1 MHRHPRRIIFA
12 THDLASNMS
21 LLDLLQGRHR
31 VRGDSMPR
39 TEPGGITA
47 SPSGG
52 GHPSVDPGIGVSTVE
67 DLIASEGDLL
77 QRFKYCYGCDS
88 DTFGRDI
95 LEPIRRYASYVNLLP
110 ATADNFF
117 CGAGG
122 LFRLGLEV
130 AFFALQ
136 GTDAHIVSG
145 RATITVRKE
154 LEPRWRRAT
163 FLAGLC
169 SELHRTLSHAT
180 VTDEQGNEWPA
191 YLTPL
196 TVWLE
201 RRNARRFFVRWI
213 ANAPESRGLS
223 LFALP
228 HIVSP
233 ESMQHLAAANR
244 VVVPQ
249 MLASITGI
257 PLLHEQSILIELV
270 KRSAALVIDRDL
282 AASAHRYGK
291 PILGAHI
298 ERYLLDAMR
307 HLIAAHP
314 AWSPNTERSRV
325 WLGAEGLFIV
335 WPNAAAEI
343 RKVLEDDEL
352 RGIPKAPETIVE
364 ILTAAGVLVSPPAGQ
379 TCWNIQP
386 PGSSSAIEAVRLV
399 SPDVLL
405 SGQVRPVDVLPQPL
419 LARATVVPSRVAG
432 SASVGTA
439 ADSAP
444 SPPAAAA
451 QATAAAGGSTTAAPP
466 QPAPPAVAGEPDEEM
481 SSADAQASLDFGPRS
496 PPTTEAGTPTGP
508 GSMVAPRGYPQRQF
522 ALKAPLRLVP
532 QVRQALQAAVET
544 MNGDARSAT
553 AFTVASGVFVPL
565 SHFKANSI
573 DVSVAL
579 RALADVDMLVGT
591 RDRRPRTYQHAI
603 AGQEQTGVVVR
614 PAHIAGLDPTDFQ
627 ATA

>member
-1 MHRHPRRIIFA
+1 MIAA
-12 THDLASNMS
+12 THDVAWTMG
-21 LLDLLQGRHR
+21 LLDLFQSRQRL
-31 VRGDSMPR
+31 RGDPSPR
-39 TEPGGITA
+39 TEPGGLAAPLA
-47 SPSGG
+47 SA
-52 GHPSVDPGIGVSTVE
+52 GHPSVDPGIGASTVDE
-67 DLIASEGDLL
+67 LIASEAEFL
-77 QRFKYCYGCDS
+77 QRFKYCYGCDAE
-88 DTFGRDI
+88 TFERDI
-95 LEPIRRYASYVNLLP
+95 VAPIRRYASYVNLLP

-117 CGAGG
+117 CSAGG

-130 AFFALQ
+130 AFYALQ

-154 LEPRWRRAT
+154 LEPRWRQAT

-191 YLTPL
+191 YLVPL

-201 RRNARRFFVRWI
+201 RRKARRFFVRWI
-213 ANAPESRGLS
+213 ANAPDSRGLG

-233 ESMQHLAAANR
+233 EAMQHLAEANH

-249 MLASITGI
+249 MLASMTGI

-270 KRSAALVIDRDL
+270 KRAAALVIDRDL
-282 AASAHRYGK
+282 AANAHRYGR

-307 HLIAAHP
+307 HLVAAHP

-325 WLGAEGLFIV
+325 WLGADGLFIV

-364 ILTAAGVLVSPPAGQ
+364 ILTAAGVLIAPPDGQ
-379 TCWNIQP
+379 ACWSILP
-386 PGSSSAIEAVRLV
+386 PGSSATIEAIRLV
-399 SPDVLL
+399 SPDILL
-405 SGQVRPVDVLPQPL
+405 TGQTRPVDALAQPL
-419 LARATVVPSRVAG
+419 IARAATAPSRTAG
-432 SASVGTA
+432 ATNANIAAVPPPTTPALATPMAGVVSPRAATA
-439 ADSAP
+439 TPRSAP
-444 SPPAAAA
+444 EDVTGQAEPPMPPPDA
-451 QATAAAGGSTTAAPP
+451 QGALDFEPS
-466 QPAPPAVAGEPDEEM
+466 PAPPSEADVPPEPIP
-481 SSADAQASLDFGPRS
+481 AQPAS
-496 PPTTEAGTPTGP
+496 
-508 GSMVAPRGYPQRQF
+508 VAPSRRF

-532 QVRQALQAAVET
+532 QVRQALQDAIAT
-544 MNGDARSAT
+544 MNADART
-553 AFTVASGVFVPL
+553 AIAVTVASGVFVPL

-579 RALADVDMLVGT
+579 RALVDVDMLVGT
-591 RDRRPRTYQHAI
+591 KDRRPRTYQHDI
-603 AGQEQTGVVVR
+603 GGQEQAGVIVK
-614 PAHIAGLDPTDFQ
+614 PAHIEGLNPTDFH
-627 ATA
+627 TPT

>member
-1 MHRHPRRIIFA
+1 MIAA
-12 THDLASNMS
+12 THDVAWTMG
-21 LLDLLQGRHR
+21 LLDLFQSRQRL
-31 VRGDSMPR
+31 RGAPSPR
-39 TEPGGITA
+39 TEPGGLAAPLA
-47 SPSGG
+47 SA
-52 GHPSVDPGIGVSTVE
+52 GHPSVDPGIGASTVDE
-67 DLIASEGDLL
+67 LIASEAEFL
-77 QRFKYCYGCDS
+77 QRFKYCYGCDAE
-88 DTFGRDI
+88 TFERDI
-95 LEPIRRYASYVNLLP
+95 VAPIRRYASYVNLLP

-117 CGAGG
+117 CSAGG

-130 AFFALQ
+130 AFYALQ

-154 LEPRWRRAT
+154 LEPRWRQAT

-191 YLTPL
+191 YLVPL

-201 RRNARRFFVRWI
+201 RRKARRFFVRWI
-213 ANAPESRGLS
+213 ANAADSRGLG

-233 ESMQHLAAANR
+233 EAMQHLAEANH

-249 MLASITGI
+249 MLASMTGI

-270 KRSAALVIDRDL
+270 KRAAALVIDRDL
-282 AASAHRYGK
+282 AASAHRYGR

-307 HLIAAHP
+307 HLVAAHP

-364 ILTAAGVLVSPPAGQ
+364 ILTAAGVLIEPPEGQ
-379 TCWNIQP
+379 ACWSILP
-386 PGSSSAIEAVRLV
+386 PGSSAAIEAIRLV
-399 SPDVLL
+399 SPDILL
-405 SGQVRPVDVLPQPL
+405 TGQTRPVDALAQPL
-419 LARATVVPSRVAG
+419 IARAATAPSRTAG
-432 SASVGTA
+432 ATNANIAAVPPPTTPALATPKAGAASPRAATA
-439 ADSAP
+439 TPRSAP
-444 SPPAAAA
+444 EDVTGQAEPPMPPPDA
-451 QATAAAGGSTTAAPP
+451 QGVLDFEPS
-466 QPAPPAVAGEPDEEM
+466 PAPPSEADVPPEPIP
-481 SSADAQASLDFGPRS
+481 AQPAS
-496 PPTTEAGTPTGP
+496 
-508 GSMVAPRGYPQRQF
+508 VAPSRRF

-532 QVRQALQAAVET
+532 QVRQALQDAIAT
-544 MNGDARSAT
+544 MNADART
-553 AFTVASGVFVPL
+553 AIAVTVASGVFVPL

-579 RALADVDMLVGT
+579 RALVDVDMLVGT
-591 RDRRPRTYQHAI
+591 KDRRPRTYQHNI
-603 AGQEQTGVVVR
+603 GGQEQAGVIVK
-614 PAHIAGLDPTDFQ
+614 PAHIEGLNPTDFH
-627 ATA
+627 TPT

>member
-1 MHRHPRRIIFA
+1 MIAA
-12 THDLASNMS
+12 THDVAWTMG
-21 LLDLLQGRHR
+21 LLDLFQSRQRL
-31 VRGDSMPR
+31 RGDPSPR
-39 TEPGGITA
+39 TEPGGLAAPLA
-47 SPSGG
+47 SA
-52 GHPSVDPGIGVSTVE
+52 GHPSVDPGIGASTVDE
-67 DLIASEGDLL
+67 LIASEAEFL
-77 QRFKYCYGCDS
+77 QRFKYCYGCDAE
-88 DTFGRDI
+88 TFERDI
-95 LEPIRRYASYVNLLP
+95 VAPIRRYASYVNLLP

-117 CGAGG
+117 CSAGG

-130 AFFALQ
+130 AFYALQ

-154 LEPRWRRAT
+154 LEPRWRQAT

-191 YLTPL
+191 YLVPL

-201 RRNARRFFVRWI
+201 RRKARRFFVRWI
-213 ANAPESRGLS
+213 ANAADSRGLG

-233 ESMQHLAAANR
+233 EAMQHLAEANH

-249 MLASITGI
+249 MLASMTGI

-270 KRSAALVIDRDL
+270 KRAAALVIDRDL
-282 AASAHRYGK
+282 AASAHRYGR

-307 HLIAAHP
+307 HLVAAHP

-364 ILTAAGVLVSPPAGQ
+364 ILTAAGVLIAPPEGQ
-379 TCWNIQP
+379 ACWSILP
-386 PGSSSAIEAVRLV
+386 PGSSAAIEAIRLV
-399 SPDVLL
+399 SPDILL
-405 SGQVRPVDVLPQPL
+405 TGQTRPVDALAQPL
-419 LARATVVPSRVAG
+419 IARAATAPSRTAGATNVNISAVPPPTPPALATPRPAPEDVAG
-432 SASVGTA
+432 QAEPPMPPPDAQGA
-439 ADSAP
+439 LDFEP
-444 SPPAAAA
+444 SPAPPSEA
-451 QATAAAGGSTTAAPP
+451 AAPP
-466 QPAPPAVAGEPDEEM
+466 DPIPAQPA
-481 SSADAQASLDFGPRS
+481 S
-496 PPTTEAGTPTGP
+496 
-508 GSMVAPRGYPQRQF
+508 VAPSRRF

-532 QVRQALQAAVET
+532 QVRQALQDAIAT
-544 MNGDARSAT
+544 MNADART
-553 AFTVASGVFVPL
+553 AIAVTVASGVFVPL
-565 SHFKANSI
+565 SHFKASSI

-579 RALADVDMLVGT
+579 RALVDVDMLVGT
-591 RDRRPRTYQHAI
+591 KDRRPRTYQHDI
-603 AGQEQTGVVVR
+603 GGQEQAGVIVK
-614 PAHIAGLDPTDFQ
+614 PTHIEGLNPTDFH
-627 ATA
+627 TPT

>member
-1 MHRHPRRIIFA
+1 MIAA
-12 THDLASNMS
+12 THDVAWTMG
-21 LLDLLQGRHR
+21 LLDLFQSRQRL
-31 VRGDSMPR
+31 RGDPSPR
-39 TEPGGITA
+39 TEPGGLAAPLA
-47 SPSGG
+47 SAW
-52 GHPSVDPGIGVSTVE
+52 HPSVDPGIGASTVDE
-67 DLIASEGDLL
+67 LIASEAEFL
-77 QRFKYCYGCDS
+77 QRFKYCYGCDAE
-88 DTFGRDI
+88 TFERDI
-95 LEPIRRYASYVNLLP
+95 VAPIRRYASYVNLLP

-117 CGAGG
+117 CSAGG

-130 AFFALQ
+130 AFYALQ

-154 LEPRWRRAT
+154 LEPRWRQAT

-191 YLTPL
+191 YLVPL

-201 RRNARRFFVRWI
+201 RRKARRFFVRWI
-213 ANAPESRGLS
+213 ANAADSRGLG

-233 ESMQHLAAANR
+233 EAMQHLAEANH

-249 MLASITGI
+249 MLASMTGI

-270 KRSAALVIDRDL
+270 KRAAALVIDRDL
-282 AASAHRYGK
+282 AASAHRYGR

-307 HLIAAHP
+307 HLVAAHP

-364 ILTAAGVLVSPPAGQ
+364 ILTAAGVLIAPPEGQ
-379 TCWNIQP
+379 ACWSILP
-386 PGSSSAIEAVRLV
+386 PGSSAAIEAIRLV
-399 SPDVLL
+399 SPDILL
-405 SGQVRPVDVLPQPL
+405 TGQTRPVDALAQPL
-419 LARATVVPSRVAG
+419 IARAATAPSRTAGATNANIAAVSPPRTPALATSKAGAASPRAATATPRPAPEDVAG
-432 SASVGTA
+432 QAEPPMPPPDAQGA
-439 ADSAP
+439 LDFEP
-444 SPPAAAA
+444 SPAPPSEA
-451 QATAAAGGSTTAAPP
+451 AAPP
-466 QPAPPAVAGEPDEEM
+466 EPIPAQPASVEP
-481 SSADAQASLDFGPRS
+481 SR
-496 PPTTEAGTPTGP
+496 
-508 GSMVAPRGYPQRQF
+508 RF

-532 QVRQALQAAVET
+532 QVRQALQDAIAT
-544 MNGDARSAT
+544 MNADART
-553 AFTVASGVFVPL
+553 AIAVTVASGVFVPL

-579 RALADVDMLVGT
+579 RALVDVDMLVGT
-591 RDRRPRTYQHAI
+591 KDRRPRTYQHDI
-603 AGQEQTGVVVR
+603 GGQEQAGVIVK
-614 PAHIAGLDPTDFQ
+614 PAHIEGLNPTDFQ
-627 ATA
+627 TPT

>member
-1 MHRHPRRIIFA
+1 MIAA
-12 THDLASNMS
+12 THDVAWTMG
-21 LLDLLQGRHR
+21 LLDLFQSRQRL
-31 VRGDSMPR
+31 RGDPSPR
-39 TEPGGITA
+39 TEPGGLAAPLA
-47 SPSGG
+47 SA
-52 GHPSVDPGIGVSTVE
+52 GHPSVDPGIGASTVDE
-67 DLIASEGDLL
+67 LIASEAEFL
-77 QRFKYCYGCDS
+77 QRFKYCYGCDAE
-88 DTFGRDI
+88 TFERDI
-95 LEPIRRYASYVNLLP
+95 VAPIRRYASYVNLLP

-117 CGAGG
+117 CSAGG

-130 AFFALQ
+130 AFYALQ

-154 LEPRWRRAT
+154 LEPRWRQAT

-191 YLTPL
+191 YLVPL

-201 RRNARRFFVRWI
+201 RRKARRFFVRWI
-213 ANAPESRGLS
+213 ANAPDSRGLG

-233 ESMQHLAAANR
+233 EAMQHLAEANH

-249 MLASITGI
+249 MLASMTGI

-282 AASAHRYGK
+282 AASAHRYGR

-307 HLIAAHP
+307 HLVAAHP

-364 ILTAAGVLVSPPAGQ
+364 ILTAAGVLIAPPEGQ
-379 TCWNIQP
+379 ACWSILP
-386 PGSSSAIEAVRLV
+386 PGSSAALEAIRLV
-399 SPDVLL
+399 SPDILL
-405 SGQVRPVDVLPQPL
+405 TGQTRPVDALAQPL
-419 LARATVVPSRVAG
+419 VARVATAPSRTAG
-432 SASVGTA
+432 ATIANIA
-439 ADSAP
+439 AVPPQTTPALATP
-444 SPPAAAA
+444 KAGPVSPPAAAA
-451 QATAAAGGSTTAAPP
+451 TPRSAPEDVAGQAEPPTPPPDAQGALDFEPSPAPPSEAAAPP
-466 QPAPPAVAGEPDEEM
+466 EPIPAQPA
-481 SSADAQASLDFGPRS
+481 S
-496 PPTTEAGTPTGP
+496 
-508 GSMVAPRGYPQRQF
+508 VAPSRRF

-532 QVRQALQAAVET
+532 QVRQALQDAIAT
-544 MNGDARSAT
+544 MNADART
-553 AFTVASGVFVPL
+553 AIAVTVASGVFVPL

-579 RALADVDMLVGT
+579 RALVDVDMLVGT
-591 RDRRPRTYQHAI
+591 NDRRARTYQHDI
-603 AGQEQTGVVVR
+603 GGQKQAGVIVK
-614 PAHIAGLDPTDFQ
+614 PAHIEGLNPTDFH
-627 ATA
+627 TPT

>member
-1 MHRHPRRIIFA
+1 MIFA
-12 THDLASNMS
+12 THDVAWTMG
-21 LLDLLQGRHR
+21 LLDLFQSRQRL
-31 VRGDSMPR
+31 RGGPVPR
-39 TEPGGITA
+39 TEPGGIA
-47 SPSGG
+47 VPLPGA
-52 GHPSVDPGIGVSTVE
+52 GHPSVDPGIGASTVDE
-67 DLIASEGDLL
+67 LIASESEFL
-77 QRFKYCYGCDS
+77 QRFKYCYGCDAE
-88 DTFGRDI
+88 TFDRDI
-95 LEPIRRYASYVNLLP
+95 VEPIRRYASYVNLLP

-117 CGAGG
+117 CSAGG

-154 LEPRWRRAT
+154 LEPRWRQAT

-191 YLTPL
+191 YLVPL

-201 RRNARRFFVRWI
+201 RRKARRFFVRWI
-213 ANAPESRGLS
+213 ANAPDSRGLG

-233 ESMQHLAAANR
+233 EAMQHLAQANH

-249 MLASITGI
+249 MLASMTGI

-282 AASAHRYGK
+282 AASAHRYGR

-307 HLIAAHP
+307 HLVAAHP

-364 ILTAAGVLVSPPAGQ
+364 ILTAAGVLVAPPEGQACWSILPPGNSSALEAIRLASPDILLTGQ
-379 TCWNIQP
+379 T
-386 PGSSSAIEAVRLV
+386 
-399 SPDVLL
+399 
-405 SGQVRPVDVLPQPL
+405 RPVDALAQPL
-419 LARATVVPSRVAG
+419 VARAVTAPSRAAG
-432 SASVGTA
+432 TTNAAAESSPTSPAPTAPRASAASPRA
-439 ADSAP
+439 AARPPRSAP
-444 SPPAAAA
+444 D
-451 QATAAAGGSTTAAPP
+451 AAAGGPEPQEPASDAQGALDLEPPPAPP
-466 QPAPPAVAGEPDEEM
+466 IEAVAPPEPIPAQPAPA
-481 SSADAQASLDFGPRS
+481 
-496 PPTTEAGTPTGP
+496 
-508 GSMVAPRGYPQRQF
+508 APLRQF

-532 QVRQALQAAVET
+532 QVRQALQAAIAT
-544 MNGDARSAT
+544 MNNDARSAI
-553 AFTVASGVFVPL
+553 AVTVASGVFVPL
-565 SHFKANSI
+565 SHFKTNSI

-579 RALADVDMLVGT
+579 RALVDVDMLVGT
-591 RDRRPRTYQHAI
+591 KDRRPRTYQHHI
-603 AGQEQTGVVVR
+603 GGQEQAGVIVR
-614 PAHIAGLDPTDFQ
+614 PAHIEGLDPTDFQ
-627 ATA
+627 TPT

>member
-1 MHRHPRRIIFA
+1 MIAA
-12 THDLASNMS
+12 THDVASTMG
-21 LLDLLQGRHR
+21 LLDLFQSRQRL
-31 VRGDSMPR
+31 RGDPSPR
-39 TEPGGITA
+39 TEPGGLAAPLA
-47 SPSGG
+47 SA
-52 GHPSVDPGIGVSTVE
+52 GHPSVDPGIGASTVDE
-67 DLIASEGDLL
+67 LIASEAEFL
-77 QRFKYCYGCDS
+77 QRFKYCYGCDAE
-88 DTFGRDI
+88 TFERDI
-95 LEPIRRYASYVNLLP
+95 VAPIRRYASYVNLLP

-117 CGAGG
+117 CSAGG

-130 AFFALQ
+130 AFYALQ

-154 LEPRWRRAT
+154 LEPRWRQAT

-191 YLTPL
+191 YLVPL

-201 RRNARRFFVRWI
+201 RRKARRFFVRWI
-213 ANAPESRGLS
+213 ANAADSRGLG

-233 ESMQHLAAANR
+233 EAMQHLAEANH

-249 MLASITGI
+249 MLASMTGI

-270 KRSAALVIDRDL
+270 KRAAALVIDRDL
-282 AASAHRYGK
+282 AASAHRYGR

-307 HLIAAHP
+307 HLVTAHP

-364 ILTAAGVLVSPPAGQ
+364 ILTAAGVLIAPPEGQ
-379 TCWNIQP
+379 ACWSILP
-386 PGSSSAIEAVRLV
+386 PGSSAAIEAIRLV
-399 SPDVLL
+399 SPDILL
-405 SGQVRPVDVLPQPL
+405 TGQTRPVDALAQPL
-419 LARATVVPSRVAG
+419 IARAATAPSRTAG
-432 SASVGTA
+432 ATNANIAAVPPPTTPALATPMAGVVSPRAATA
-439 ADSAP
+439 TPRSAP
-444 SPPAAAA
+444 EDVTGQAEPPMPPPDA
-451 QATAAAGGSTTAAPP
+451 QGALDFEPS
-466 QPAPPAVAGEPDEEM
+466 PAPPSE
-481 SSADAQASLDFGPRS
+481 ADVPPGPIPAQPAS
-496 PPTTEAGTPTGP
+496 
-508 GSMVAPRGYPQRQF
+508 VAPSRRF

-532 QVRQALQAAVET
+532 QVRQALQDAIAT
-544 MNGDARSAT
+544 MNADART
-553 AFTVASGVFVPL
+553 AIAVTVASGVFVPL

-579 RALADVDMLVGT
+579 RALVDVDMLVGT
-591 RDRRPRTYQHAI
+591 KDRRPRTYQHDI
-603 AGQEQTGVVVR
+603 GGQEQAGVIVK
-614 PAHIAGLDPTDFQ
+614 PAHIEGLNPTDFH
-627 ATA
+627 TPT

>member
-1 MHRHPRRIIFA
+1 MIAA
-12 THDLASNMS
+12 THDVAWTMG
-21 LLDLLQGRHR
+21 LLDLFQSRPRL
-31 VRGDSMPR
+31 RGDPSPR
-39 TEPGGITA
+39 TEPGGLAAPLA
-47 SPSGG
+47 SA
-52 GHPSVDPGIGVSTVE
+52 GHPSVDPGIGASTVDE
-67 DLIASEGDLL
+67 LIASEAEFL
-77 QRFKYCYGCDS
+77 QRFKYCYGCDAE
-88 DTFGRDI
+88 TFERDI
-95 LEPIRRYASYVNLLP
+95 VAPIRRYASYVNLLP

-117 CGAGG
+117 CSAGG

-154 LEPRWRRAT
+154 LEPRWRQAT

-191 YLTPL
+191 YLVPL

-201 RRNARRFFVRWI
+201 RRKARRFFVRWI
-213 ANAPESRGLS
+213 ANAADSRGLG

-233 ESMQHLAAANR
+233 EAMQHLAEANH

-249 MLASITGI
+249 MLASMTGI

-270 KRSAALVIDRDL
+270 KRAAALVIDRDL
-282 AASAHRYGK
+282 AASAHRYGR

-307 HLIAAHP
+307 HLVAAHP

-364 ILTAAGVLVSPPAGQ
+364 ILTAAGVLIAPPEGQ
-379 TCWNIQP
+379 ACWSILP
-386 PGSSSAIEAVRLV
+386 PGSSAAIEAIRLV
-399 SPDVLL
+399 SPDILL
-405 SGQVRPVDVLPQPL
+405 TGQTRPVDALAQPL
-419 LARATVVPSRVAG
+419 IARAATAPSRTAG
-432 SASVGTA
+432 ATNANIAAVPPPTTPALATPKAGAVSPRAATA
-439 ADSAP
+439 TPRSAP
-444 SPPAAAA
+444 EDVTGQAEPPMPPPDA
-451 QATAAAGGSTTAAPP
+451 QGVLDFEPS
-466 QPAPPAVAGEPDEEM
+466 PAPPSEANVPPEPIP
-481 SSADAQASLDFGPRS
+481 AQPASV
-496 PPTTEAGTPTGP
+496 TP
-508 GSMVAPRGYPQRQF
+508 SRRF

-532 QVRQALQAAVET
+532 QVRQALQDAIAT
-544 MNGDARSAT
+544 MNSDART
-553 AFTVASGVFVPL
+553 AIAVTVASGVFVPL
-565 SHFKANSI
+565 SHFKAHSI

-579 RALADVDMLVGT
+579 RALVDVDMLVGT
-591 RDRRPRTYQHAI
+591 KDRRPRTYQHDI
-603 AGQEQTGVVVR
+603 GGQEQAGVIVK
-614 PAHIAGLDPTDFQ
+614 PTHIEGLNPTDFH
-627 ATA
+627 TPT

>member
-1 MHRHPRRIIFA
+1 MIAA
-12 THDLASNMS
+12 THDVAWTMG
-21 LLDLLQGRHR
+21 LLDLFQSRQR
-31 VRGDSMPR
+31 PRGGPLPR
-39 TEPGGITA
+39 TEPGSLAAPLAGA
-47 SPSGG
+47 
-52 GHPSVDPGIGVSTVE
+52 GHPSVDPGIGASTVDE
-67 DLIASEGDLL
+67 LIASESEFL
-77 QRFKYCYGCDS
+77 QRFKYCYGCDAE
-88 DTFGRDI
+88 TFDRDI
-95 LEPIRRYASYVNLLP
+95 VAPIRRYASYVNLLP

-117 CGAGG
+117 CSAGG

-154 LEPRWRRAT
+154 LEPRWRQAT

-191 YLTPL
+191 YLVPL

-201 RRNARRFFVRWI
+201 RRKARRFFVRWI
-213 ANAPESRGLS
+213 ANAPDSRGLG

-233 ESMQHLAAANR
+233 EAMQHLAEANH

-249 MLASITGI
+249 MLASMTGI

-282 AASAHRYGK
+282 AASAHRYGR

-307 HLIAAHP
+307 HLVAAHP

-364 ILTAAGVLVSPPAGQ
+364 ILTAAGVLIAPPESQA
-379 TCWNIQP
+379 CWSILP
-386 PGSSSAIEAVRLV
+386 PGSSAAIEAIRLV
-399 SPDVLL
+399 SPDILL
-405 SGQVRPVDVLPQPL
+405 TGQTRPVDALAQPL
-419 LARATVVPSRVAG
+419 IARAATAPSRTAGATNANIADVPPPTTPALATPKAGAASPRAATATPRPAPEDVAG
-432 SASVGTA
+432 QAEPPMPPPDAQGA
-439 ADSAP
+439 LDFEP
-444 SPPAAAA
+444 SPAPPSEA
-451 QATAAAGGSTTAAPP
+451 AAPP
-466 QPAPPAVAGEPDEEM
+466 EPIPAQPA
-481 SSADAQASLDFGPRS
+481 S
-496 PPTTEAGTPTGP
+496 
-508 GSMVAPRGYPQRQF
+508 VAPSRRF

-532 QVRQALQAAVET
+532 QVRQALQDAIAT
-544 MNGDARSAT
+544 MNADART
-553 AFTVASGVFVPL
+553 AIAVTVASGVFVPL

-579 RALADVDMLVGT
+579 RALVDVDMLVGT
-591 RDRRPRTYQHAI
+591 KDRRPRTYQHDI
-603 AGQEQTGVVVR
+603 GGQEQAGVIVK
-614 PAHIAGLDPTDFQ
+614 PAHIEGLNPTDFQ
-627 ATA
+627 TPT

>member
-1 MHRHPRRIIFA
+1 MG
-12 THDLASNMS
+12 
-21 LLDLLQGRHR
+21 LLDLFQSRQR
-31 VRGDSMPR
+31 DRGGPLPR
-39 TEPGGITA
+39 TEPAGLTA
-47 SPSGG
+47 LPSSA
-52 GHPSVDPGIGVSTVE
+52 GHPSVDPGICASTVD
-67 DLIASEGDLL
+67 DLIASESEFL
-77 QRFKYCYGCDS
+77 QRFKYCYGCDREAFS
-88 DTFGRDI
+88 RDI
-95 LEPIRRYASYVNLLP
+95 VEPIRRYASYVNLLP

-117 CGAGG
+117 CTAGG

-154 LEPRWRRAT
+154 LEPRWRQAT

-180 VTDEQGNEWPA
+180 VTDDQGNEWPA
-191 YLTPL
+191 YLVPL

-201 RRNARRFFVRWI
+201 RRKARRFFVRWI

-233 ESMQHLAAANR
+233 ESMQHLAAANN

-249 MLASITGI
+249 MLASMTGI

-282 AASAHRYGK
+282 AASAHRYGR

-307 HLIAAHP
+307 HLVAAHP

-364 ILTAAGVLVSPPAGQ
+364 ILTATGVLVAPPEGQ
-379 TCWNIQP
+379 ACWNILP
-386 PGSSSAIEAVRLV
+386 PGSSAALEAIRLV
-399 SPDVLL
+399 SPDILL
-405 SGQVRPVDVLPQPL
+405 TGQARPSAAIAQPL
-419 LARATVVPSRVAG
+419 VVRTAAAPTRSVGATPTSIASDPSPAAPAPAAPRTRAASPEARAATPRSLPGETAGVPEPQDR
-432 SASVGTA
+432 
-439 ADSAP
+439 
-444 SPPAAAA
+444 PPDA
-451 QATAAAGGSTTAAPP
+451 QATLDFEPPPPSPNDGVAPQDTVP
-466 QPAPPAVAGEPDEEM
+466 AHPAPG
-481 SSADAQASLDFGPRS
+481 
-496 PPTTEAGTPTGP
+496 
-508 GSMVAPRGYPQRQF
+508 APSRRVG
-522 ALKAPLRLVP
+522 LKAPLRLVP
-532 QVRQALQAAVET
+532 QVRQALQAAIAT
-544 MNGDARSAT
+544 MNDDART
-553 AFTVASGVFVPL
+553 AIAVTVASGVFVPL
-565 SHFKANSI
+565 SHFKSNSI
-573 DVSVAL
+573 DVSVVL

-591 RDRRPRTYQHAI
+591 KDRRPRTYQHDI
-603 AGQEQTGVVVR
+603 AGQEQAGVIVK
-614 PAHIAGLDPTDFQ
+614 PAHIEGLDPTDFQ
-627 ATA
+627 IPT

>member
-1 MHRHPRRIIFA
+1 MIAA
-12 THDLASNMS
+12 THDVAWTMG
-21 LLDLLQGRHR
+21 LLDLFQSRQRL
-31 VRGDSMPR
+31 RGDPLPR
-39 TEPGGITA
+39 TEPGGLAAPLA
-47 SPSGG
+47 SA
-52 GHPSVDPGIGVSTVE
+52 GHPSVDPGIGASTVDE
-67 DLIASEGDLL
+67 LIASEAEFL
-77 QRFKYCYGCDS
+77 QRFKYCYGCDAE
-88 DTFGRDI
+88 TFERDI
-95 LEPIRRYASYVNLLP
+95 VAPIRRYASYVNLLP

-117 CGAGG
+117 CSAGG

-130 AFFALQ
+130 AFYALQ

-154 LEPRWRRAT
+154 LEPRWRQAT

-191 YLTPL
+191 YLVPL

-201 RRNARRFFVRWI
+201 RRKARRFFVRWI
-213 ANAPESRGLS
+213 ANAADSRGLG

-233 ESMQHLAAANR
+233 EAMQHLAEANH

-249 MLASITGI
+249 MLASMTGI

-270 KRSAALVIDRDL
+270 KRAAALVIDRDL
-282 AASAHRYGK
+282 AASAHRYGR

-307 HLIAAHP
+307 HLVATHP

-364 ILTAAGVLVSPPAGQ
+364 ILTAAGVLIAPPEGQ
-379 TCWNIQP
+379 ACWSILP
-386 PGSSSAIEAVRLV
+386 PGSSAAIEAIRLV
-399 SPDVLL
+399 SPDILL
-405 SGQVRPVDVLPQPL
+405 TGQTRPVDALAQPL
-419 LARATVVPSRVAG
+419 IARAATAPSRTAGATNANIAAVSPPRTPALATSKAGAASPRAATATPRPAPEDVAG
-432 SASVGTA
+432 QAEPPMPTPDAQGA
-439 ADSAP
+439 LDFEP
-444 SPPAAAA
+444 SPAPPSEA
-451 QATAAAGGSTTAAPP
+451 AAPP
-466 QPAPPAVAGEPDEEM
+466 EPIPAQPASVEP
-481 SSADAQASLDFGPRS
+481 SR
-496 PPTTEAGTPTGP
+496 
-508 GSMVAPRGYPQRQF
+508 RF

-532 QVRQALQAAVET
+532 QVRQALQDAIAT
-544 MNGDARSAT
+544 MNADART
-553 AFTVASGVFVPL
+553 AIAVTVASGVFVPL

-579 RALADVDMLVGT
+579 RALVDVDMLVGT
-591 RDRRPRTYQHAI
+591 KDRRPRTYQHDI
-603 AGQEQTGVVVR
+603 GGQEQAGVIVK
-614 PAHIAGLDPTDFQ
+614 PAHIEGLNPTDFQ
-627 ATA
+627 TPT

>member
-1 MHRHPRRIIFA
+1 MIVA
-12 THDLASNMS
+12 THDVTWTMG
-21 LLDLLQGRHR
+21 LLDLLQSRQR
-31 VRGDSMPR
+31 RRGLPSPR
-39 TEPGGITA
+39 TEPGGIA
-47 SPSGG
+47 APFAAA
-52 GHPSVDPGIGVSTVE
+52 GHPSVDPGIGASTVDE
-67 DLIASEGDLL
+67 LIASESEFL
-77 QRFKYCYGCDS
+77 QRFKYCYGCDAE
-88 DTFGRDI
+88 TFDRDI
-95 LEPIRRYASYVNLLP
+95 VEPIRRYASYVNLLP

-117 CGAGG
+117 CSAGG

-154 LEPRWRRAT
+154 LEPRWRQAT

-180 VTDEQGNEWPA
+180 VTDEHGNEWPA
-191 YLTPL
+191 YLVPL

-201 RRNARRFFVRWI
+201 RRKARRFFVRWI
-213 ANAPESRGLS
+213 ANAPESRGLG

-233 ESMQHLAAANR
+233 ESMQHLAAANN

-249 MLASITGI
+249 MLASMTGI

-282 AASAHRYGK
+282 AASAHRYGR

-307 HLIAAHP
+307 HLVAAHP

-352 RGIPKAPETIVE
+352 RGIPKSPETIVE
-364 ILTAAGVLVSPPAGQ
+364 ILTAAGVLIAPPEGQ
-379 TCWNIQP
+379 ACWSILP
-386 PGSSSAIEAVRLV
+386 PGSSAALEAIRLA
-399 SPDVLL
+399 SPDILL
-405 SGQVRPVDVLPQPL
+405 TGQARPVEALAQPL
-419 LARATVVPSRVAG
+419 VAR
-432 SASVGTA
+432 TA
-439 ADSAP
+439 AASSRAVGATNTTNASIAAESPPTVPTPAATRTRKANPGAASSTAGPAADDAAGAP
-444 SPPAAAA
+444 EPHIPPPDAQGALDFDPPPATPAAAA
-451 QATAAAGGSTTAAPP
+451 GPP
-466 QPAPPAVAGEPDEEM
+466 ETVPTQPASVEP
-481 SSADAQASLDFGPRS
+481 SQKFG
-496 PPTTEAGTPTGP
+496 
-508 GSMVAPRGYPQRQF
+508 
-522 ALKAPLRLVP
+522 LKAPLRLVP
-532 QVRQALQAAVET
+532 QVRQALQAAIAT
-544 MNGDARSAT
+544 MNDDARSAV
-553 AFTVASGVFVPL
+553 AVTVASGVFVPL
-565 SHFKANSI
+565 AHFKANGI

-591 RDRRPRTYQHAI
+591 KDRRPRTYQHDI
-603 AGQEQTGVVVR
+603 GGQEQAGVIVR
-614 PAHIAGLDPTDFQ
+614 PVHIEGLDPTDFQ
-627 ATA
+627 TPP

>member
-1 MHRHPRRIIFA
+1 MIAA
-12 THDLASNMS
+12 TYDVAWTMG
-21 LLDLLQGRHR
+21 LLDLFQSRQRL
-31 VRGDSMPR
+31 RGDPSPR
-39 TEPGGITA
+39 TEPGGLAAPLA
-47 SPSGG
+47 SA
-52 GHPSVDPGIGVSTVE
+52 GHPSVDPGIGASTVDE
-67 DLIASEGDLL
+67 LIASEAEFLE
-77 QRFKYCYGCDS
+77 RFKYCYGCDAE
-88 DTFGRDI
+88 TFERDI
-95 LEPIRRYASYVNLLP
+95 VAPIRRYASYVNLLP

-117 CGAGG
+117 CSAGG

-130 AFFALQ
+130 AFYALQ

-154 LEPRWRRAT
+154 LEPRWRQAT

-191 YLTPL
+191 YLVPL

-201 RRNARRFFVRWI
+201 RRKARRFFVHWI
-213 ANAPESRGLS
+213 ANAPDSRGLG

-233 ESMQHLAAANR
+233 EAMQHLAEANH

-249 MLASITGI
+249 MLASMTGI

-270 KRSAALVIDRDL
+270 KRAAALVIDRDL
-282 AASAHRYGK
+282 AASAHRYGR

-307 HLIAAHP
+307 HLVAAHP

-364 ILTAAGVLVSPPAGQ
+364 ILTAAGVLIAPPEGQ
-379 TCWNIQP
+379 ACWSILP
-386 PGSSSAIEAVRLV
+386 PGSSAAIEAIRLV
-399 SPDVLL
+399 SPDILL
-405 SGQVRPVDVLPQPL
+405 TGQTRPVDALAQPL
-419 LARATVVPSRVAG
+419 IARAATAPSRTAG
-432 SASVGTA
+432 ATNANIAAVPPPTTPALATPMAGVVSPRAATA
-439 ADSAP
+439 TPRSAP
-444 SPPAAAA
+444 EDVTGQAEPPMPPPDA
-451 QATAAAGGSTTAAPP
+451 QGALDFEPS
-466 QPAPPAVAGEPDEEM
+466 PAPPSEADVPPEPIP
-481 SSADAQASLDFGPRS
+481 AQPAS
-496 PPTTEAGTPTGP
+496 
-508 GSMVAPRGYPQRQF
+508 VAPSRRF

-532 QVRQALQAAVET
+532 QVRQALQDAIAT
-544 MNGDARSAT
+544 MNADART
-553 AFTVASGVFVPL
+553 AIAVTVASGVFVPL

-579 RALADVDMLVGT
+579 RALVDVDMLVGT
-591 RDRRPRTYQHAI
+591 KDRRPRTYQHDI
-603 AGQEQTGVVVR
+603 GGQEQAGVIVK
-614 PAHIAGLDPTDFQ
+614 PAHIEGLNPTDFH
-627 ATA
+627 TPT

>member
-1 MHRHPRRIIFA
+1 MIAA
-12 THDLASNMS
+12 THDVAWTMG
-21 LLDLLQGRHR
+21 LLDLFQSRQRL
-31 VRGDSMPR
+31 RGDPSPR
-39 TEPGGITA
+39 TEPGGLAAPLA
-47 SPSGG
+47 SA
-52 GHPSVDPGIGVSTVE
+52 GHPSVDPGIGASTVDE
-67 DLIASEGDLL
+67 LIASEAEFL
-77 QRFKYCYGCDS
+77 QRFKYCYGCDAE
-88 DTFGRDI
+88 TFERDI
-95 LEPIRRYASYVNLLP
+95 VAPIRRYASYVNLLP

-117 CGAGG
+117 CSAGG

-154 LEPRWRRAT
+154 LEPRWRQAT

-191 YLTPL
+191 YLVPL

-201 RRNARRFFVRWI
+201 RRKARRFFVRWI
-213 ANAPESRGLS
+213 ANAADSRGLG

-233 ESMQHLAAANR
+233 EAMQHLAEANH

-249 MLASITGI
+249 MLASMTGI

-270 KRSAALVIDRDL
+270 KRAAALVIDRDL
-282 AASAHRYGK
+282 AASAHRYGR

-307 HLIAAHP
+307 HLVAAHP

-364 ILTAAGVLVSPPAGQ
+364 ILTAAGVLIAPPEGQ
-379 TCWNIQP
+379 ACWSILP
-386 PGSSSAIEAVRLV
+386 PGSSATLEAIRLV
-399 SPDVLL
+399 SPDILL
-405 SGQVRPVDVLPQPL
+405 TGQTRPVDALAQPL
-419 LARATVVPSRVAG
+419 IARAATAPSRTAGATNANIAAVPPPTTPALATPMAGAVSPRAATATPRSAPEDVAG
-432 SASVGTA
+432 QAEPPMPPPDAQGA
-439 ADSAP
+439 LDFEP
-444 SPPAAAA
+444 S
-451 QATAAAGGSTTAAPP
+451 
-466 QPAPPAVAGEPDEEM
+466 PAPPSEADVPPEPIP
-481 SSADAQASLDFGPRS
+481 AQPAS
-496 PPTTEAGTPTGP
+496 
-508 GSMVAPRGYPQRQF
+508 VAPSRRF

-532 QVRQALQAAVET
+532 QVRQALQDAIAT
-544 MNGDARSAT
+544 MNADART
-553 AFTVASGVFVPL
+553 AIAVTVASGVFVPL

-579 RALADVDMLVGT
+579 RALVDVDMLVGT
-591 RDRRPRTYQHAI
+591 KDRRPRTYQHDI
-603 AGQEQTGVVVR
+603 GGQEQAGVIVK
-614 PAHIAGLDPTDFQ
+614 PAHIEGLNPTDFH
-627 ATA
+627 TPT

>member
-1 MHRHPRRIIFA
+1 MIAA
-12 THDLASNMS
+12 THDVAWTMG
-21 LLDLLQGRHR
+21 LLDLFQSRQRL
-31 VRGDSMPR
+31 RGDPSPR
-39 TEPGGITA
+39 TEPGGLAAPLA
-47 SPSGG
+47 SA
-52 GHPSVDPGIGVSTVE
+52 GHPSVDPGIGASTVDE
-67 DLIASEGDLL
+67 LIASEAEFL
-77 QRFKYCYGCDS
+77 QRFKYCYGCDAE
-88 DTFGRDI
+88 TFERDI
-95 LEPIRRYASYVNLLP
+95 VAPIRRYASYVNLLP

-117 CGAGG
+117 CSAGG

-130 AFFALQ
+130 AFYALQ

-154 LEPRWRRAT
+154 LEPRWRQAT

-191 YLTPL
+191 YLVPL

-201 RRNARRFFVRWI
+201 RRKARRFFVRWI
-213 ANAPESRGLS
+213 ANAADSRGLG

-233 ESMQHLAAANR
+233 EAMQHLAEANH

-249 MLASITGI
+249 MLASMTGI

-270 KRSAALVIDRDL
+270 KRAAALVIDRDL
-282 AASAHRYGK
+282 AASAHRYGR

-307 HLIAAHP
+307 HLVTAHP

-364 ILTAAGVLVSPPAGQ
+364 ILTAAGVLIAPPEGQ
-379 TCWNIQP
+379 ACWSILP
-386 PGSSSAIEAVRLV
+386 PGSSAAIEAIRLV
-399 SPDVLL
+399 SPDILL
-405 SGQVRPVDVLPQPL
+405 TGQTRPVDALAQPL
-419 LARATVVPSRVAG
+419 IARAATATSRTAGATNANIAAVPPPTTPALATPMAGVVSPRA
-432 SASVGTA
+432 ATA
-439 ADSAP
+439 TPRSAP
-444 SPPAAAA
+444 EDVTGQAEPPMPPPDA
-451 QATAAAGGSTTAAPP
+451 QGALDFEPS
-466 QPAPPAVAGEPDEEM
+466 PAPPSEADVPPEPIPAQPASVAT
-481 SSADAQASLDFGPRS
+481 SR
-496 PPTTEAGTPTGP
+496 
-508 GSMVAPRGYPQRQF
+508 RF

-532 QVRQALQAAVET
+532 QVRQALQDAIAT
-544 MNGDARSAT
+544 MNADART
-553 AFTVASGVFVPL
+553 AIAVTVASGVFVPL

-579 RALADVDMLVGT
+579 RALVDVDMLVGT
-591 RDRRPRTYQHAI
+591 KDRRPRTYQHDI
-603 AGQEQTGVVVR
+603 GGQEQAGVIVK
-614 PAHIAGLDPTDFQ
+614 PAHIEGLNPTDFH
-627 ATA
+627 TPT

>member
-1 MHRHPRRIIFA
+1 MIAA
-12 THDLASNMS
+12 THDVAWTMG
-21 LLDLLQGRHR
+21 LLDLFQSRQRL
-31 VRGDSMPR
+31 RGDPSPR
-39 TEPGGITA
+39 TEPGGLAAPLA
-47 SPSGG
+47 SA
-52 GHPSVDPGIGVSTVE
+52 GHPSVDPGIGASTVDE
-67 DLIASEGDLL
+67 LIASEAEFL
-77 QRFKYCYGCDS
+77 QRFKYCYGCDAE
-88 DTFGRDI
+88 TFERDI
-95 LEPIRRYASYVNLLP
+95 VAPIRRYASYVNLLP

-117 CGAGG
+117 CSAGG

-130 AFFALQ
+130 AFYALQ

-154 LEPRWRRAT
+154 LEPRWRQAT

-191 YLTPL
+191 YLVPL

-201 RRNARRFFVRWI
+201 RRKARRFFVRWI
-213 ANAPESRGLS
+213 ANAADSRGLG

-233 ESMQHLAAANR
+233 EAMQHLAEANH

-249 MLASITGI
+249 MLASMTGI

-270 KRSAALVIDRDL
+270 KRAAALVIDRDL
-282 AASAHRYGK
+282 AASAHRYGR

-307 HLIAAHP
+307 HLVAAHP

-325 WLGAEGLFIV
+325 WLGADGLFIV

-364 ILTAAGVLVSPPAGQ
+364 ILTAAGVLIAPPDGQ
-379 TCWNIQP
+379 ACWSILP
-386 PGSSSAIEAVRLV
+386 PGSSATIEAIRLV
-399 SPDVLL
+399 SPDILL
-405 SGQVRPVDVLPQPL
+405 TGQTRPVDALAQPL
-419 LARATVVPSRVAG
+419 IARAATAPSRTAG
-432 SASVGTA
+432 ATNANIAAVPPPTTPALATPMAGVVSPRAATA
-439 ADSAP
+439 TPRSAP
-444 SPPAAAA
+444 EDVTGQAEPPMPPPDA
-451 QATAAAGGSTTAAPP
+451 QGALDFEPS
-466 QPAPPAVAGEPDEEM
+466 PAPPSEADVPPEPIP
-481 SSADAQASLDFGPRS
+481 AQPAS
-496 PPTTEAGTPTGP
+496 
-508 GSMVAPRGYPQRQF
+508 VAPSRRF

-532 QVRQALQAAVET
+532 QVRQALQDAIAT
-544 MNGDARSAT
+544 MNADART
-553 AFTVASGVFVPL
+553 AIAVTVASGVFVPL

-579 RALADVDMLVGT
+579 RALVDVDMLVGT
-591 RDRRPRTYQHAI
+591 KDRRPRTYQHDI
-603 AGQEQTGVVVR
+603 GGQEQAGVIVK
-614 PAHIAGLDPTDFQ
+614 PAHIEGLNPTDFH
-627 ATA
+627 TPT

>member
-1 MHRHPRRIIFA
+1 MG
-12 THDLASNMS
+12 
-21 LLDLLQGRHR
+21 LLDLFQSRQRL
-31 VRGDSMPR
+31 RGAPSPR
-39 TEPGGITA
+39 TEPGGLAAPLA
-47 SPSGG
+47 SA
-52 GHPSVDPGIGVSTVE
+52 GHPSVDPGIGASTVDE
-67 DLIASEGDLL
+67 LIASEAEFL
-77 QRFKYCYGCDS
+77 QRFKYCYGCDAE
-88 DTFGRDI
+88 TFERDI
-95 LEPIRRYASYVNLLP
+95 VAPIRRYASYVNLLP

-117 CGAGG
+117 CSAGG

-130 AFFALQ
+130 AFYALQ

-154 LEPRWRRAT
+154 LEPRWRQAT

-191 YLTPL
+191 YLVPL

-201 RRNARRFFVRWI
+201 RRKARRFFVRWI
-213 ANAPESRGLS
+213 ANAADSRGLG

-233 ESMQHLAAANR
+233 EAMQHLAEANH

-249 MLASITGI
+249 MLASMTGI
-257 PLLHEQSILIELV
+257 PLLHEQSNLIELV
-270 KRSAALVIDRDL
+270 KRAAALVIDRDL
-282 AASAHRYGK
+282 VASAHRYGR

-307 HLIAAHP
+307 HLVAAHP

-364 ILTAAGVLVSPPAGQ
+364 ILTAAGVLIAPPEGQ
-379 TCWNIQP
+379 ACWSILP
-386 PGSSSAIEAVRLV
+386 PGSSAAIEAIRLV
-399 SPDVLL
+399 SPDILL
-405 SGQVRPVDVLPQPL
+405 TGQTRPVDALAQPL
-419 LARATVVPSRVAG
+419 IARAATAPSRTAG
-432 SASVGTA
+432 ATNANIAAVPPPTTPALATPMAGVVSPRAATA
-439 ADSAP
+439 TPRSAP
-444 SPPAAAA
+444 EDVTGQAEPPM
-451 QATAAAGGSTTAAPP
+451 PP
-466 QPAPPAVAGEPDEEM
+466 PDAHGALDFEPSPAPPIEADVPPEPIP
-481 SSADAQASLDFGPRS
+481 AQPAS
-496 PPTTEAGTPTGP
+496 
-508 GSMVAPRGYPQRQF
+508 VAPSRRF

-532 QVRQALQAAVET
+532 QVRQALQDAIAT
-544 MNGDARSAT
+544 MNADART
-553 AFTVASGVFVPL
+553 AIAVTVASGVFVPL

-579 RALADVDMLVGT
+579 RALVDVDMLVGT
-591 RDRRPRTYQHAI
+591 KDRRPRTYQHDI
-603 AGQEQTGVVVR
+603 GGQEQAGVIVK
-614 PAHIAGLDPTDFQ
+614 PAHIEGLNPTDFH
-627 ATA
+627 TPT

>member
-1 MHRHPRRIIFA
+1 MIAA
-12 THDLASNMS
+12 THDVAWTMG
-21 LLDLLQGRHR
+21 LLDLFQSRQRL
-31 VRGDSMPR
+31 RGDPSPR
-39 TEPGGITA
+39 TEPGGLAAPLA
-47 SPSGG
+47 SA
-52 GHPSVDPGIGVSTVE
+52 GHPSVDPGIGASTVDE
-67 DLIASEGDLL
+67 LIASEAEFL
-77 QRFKYCYGCDS
+77 QRFKYCYGCDAE
-88 DTFGRDI
+88 TFERDI
-95 LEPIRRYASYVNLLP
+95 VAPIRRYASYVNLLP

-117 CGAGG
+117 CSAGG

-130 AFFALQ
+130 AFYALQ

-154 LEPRWRRAT
+154 LEPRWRQAT

-191 YLTPL
+191 YLVPL

-201 RRNARRFFVRWI
+201 RRKARRFFVRWI
-213 ANAPESRGLS
+213 ANAADSRGLG

-233 ESMQHLAAANR
+233 EAMQHLAEANH

-249 MLASITGI
+249 MLASMTGI

-270 KRSAALVIDRDL
+270 KRAAALVIDRDL
-282 AASAHRYGK
+282 AANAHRYGR

-307 HLIAAHP
+307 HLVAAHP

-325 WLGAEGLFIV
+325 WLGADGLFIV

-364 ILTAAGVLVSPPAGQ
+364 ILTAAGVLIAPPDGQ
-379 TCWNIQP
+379 ACWSILP
-386 PGSSSAIEAVRLV
+386 PGSSATIEAIRLV
-399 SPDVLL
+399 SPDILL
-405 SGQVRPVDVLPQPL
+405 TGQTRPVDALAQPL
-419 LARATVVPSRVAG
+419 IARAATAPSRTAG
-432 SASVGTA
+432 ATNANIAAVPPPTTPALATPMAGVVSPRAATA
-439 ADSAP
+439 TPRSAP
-444 SPPAAAA
+444 EDVTGQAEPPMPPPDA
-451 QATAAAGGSTTAAPP
+451 QGALDFEPS
-466 QPAPPAVAGEPDEEM
+466 PAPPSEADVPPEPIP
-481 SSADAQASLDFGPRS
+481 AQPAS
-496 PPTTEAGTPTGP
+496 
-508 GSMVAPRGYPQRQF
+508 VAPSRRF

-532 QVRQALQAAVET
+532 QVRQALQDAIAT
-544 MNGDARSAT
+544 MNADART
-553 AFTVASGVFVPL
+553 AIAVTVASGVFVPL

-579 RALADVDMLVGT
+579 RALVDVDMLVGT
-591 RDRRPRTYQHAI
+591 KDRRPRTYQHDI
-603 AGQEQTGVVVR
+603 GGQEQAGVIVK
-614 PAHIAGLDPTDFQ
+614 PAHIEGLNPTDFH
-627 ATA
+627 TPT

>member
-1 MHRHPRRIIFA
+1 MIAA
-12 THDLASNMS
+12 TYDVAWTVG
-21 LLDLLQGRHR
+21 LLDLFQSRQRL
-31 VRGDSMPR
+31 RGDPSLR
-39 TEPGGITA
+39 TEPDGLAAPLA
-47 SPSGG
+47 SA
-52 GHPSVDPGIGVSTVE
+52 GHPSVDPGIGASTVDE
-67 DLIASEGDLL
+67 LIASEAEFL
-77 QRFKYCYGCDS
+77 QRFKYCYGCDAE
-88 DTFGRDI
+88 TFERDI
-95 LEPIRRYASYVNLLP
+95 VAPIRRYASYVNLLP

-117 CGAGG
+117 CSAGG

-130 AFFALQ
+130 AFYALQ

-154 LEPRWRRAT
+154 LEPRWRQAT

-191 YLTPL
+191 YLVPL

-201 RRNARRFFVRWI
+201 RRKARRFFVRWI
-213 ANAPESRGLS
+213 ANAADSRGLG

-233 ESMQHLAAANR
+233 EAMQHLAEANH

-249 MLASITGI
+249 MLASMTGI

-270 KRSAALVIDRDL
+270 KRAAALVIDRDL
-282 AASAHRYGK
+282 AASAHRYGR

-307 HLIAAHP
+307 HLVAAHP

-364 ILTAAGVLVSPPAGQ
+364 ILTAAGVLIAPPEGQ
-379 TCWNIQP
+379 ACWSILP
-386 PGSSSAIEAVRLV
+386 PGSSAAIEAIRLV
-399 SPDVLL
+399 SPDILL
-405 SGQVRPVDVLPQPL
+405 TGQTRPVDALAQPL
-419 LARATVVPSRVAG
+419 IARVATAPSRTAGATNANIAAVPPPTTPALATPKAGAASPRAATATPRPAPEDVAG
-432 SASVGTA
+432 QAEPPMPPPDAQGA
-439 ADSAP
+439 LDFEP
-444 SPPAAAA
+444 SPAPPSEA
-451 QATAAAGGSTTAAPP
+451 AAPP
-466 QPAPPAVAGEPDEEM
+466 EPIPAQPA
-481 SSADAQASLDFGPRS
+481 S
-496 PPTTEAGTPTGP
+496 
-508 GSMVAPRGYPQRQF
+508 VAPSRRF

-532 QVRQALQAAVET
+532 QVRQALQDAIAT
-544 MNGDARSAT
+544 MNADART
-553 AFTVASGVFVPL
+553 AIAVTVASGVFVPL

-573 DVSVAL
+573 EVSVAL
-579 RALADVDMLVGT
+579 RALVDVDMLVGT
-591 RDRRPRTYQHAI
+591 KDRRPRTYQHDI
-603 AGQEQTGVVVR
+603 GGQEQAGVIVK
-614 PAHIAGLDPTDFQ
+614 PAHIEGLNPTDFH
-627 ATA
+627 TPT

>member
-1 MHRHPRRIIFA
+1 MIVA
-12 THDLASNMS
+12 THDVVWTMG
-21 LLDLLQGRHR
+21 LLDLFQIRQRHR
-31 VRGDSMPR
+31 GGPLPR
-39 TEPGGITA
+39 TEPAGLTGL
-47 SPSGG
+47 PSSG
-52 GHPSVDPGIGVSTVE
+52 GHPSVDPGICASTVD
-67 DLIASEGDLL
+67 DLIALESEFL
-77 QRFKYCYGCDS
+77 QRFKYCYGCDGE
-88 DTFGRDI
+88 TFSRDI
-95 LEPIRRYASYVNLLP
+95 VEPIRRYASYVNLLP

-117 CGAGG
+117 CTAGG

-154 LEPRWRRAT
+154 LEPRWRQAT

-191 YLTPL
+191 YLVPL

-201 RRNARRFFVRWI
+201 RRKARRFFVRWI
-213 ANAPESRGLS
+213 ANAPESRSLS

-233 ESMQHLAAANR
+233 DSMQHLAAANN

-282 AASAHRYGK
+282 AASAHRYGR

-307 HLIAAHP
+307 QLVAAHP
-314 AWSPNTERSRV
+314 AWSPNTERSRL
-325 WLGAEGLFIV
+325 WLGTEGLFIV

-364 ILTAAGVLVSPPAGQ
+364 ILTAAGVLVAPPEGQ
-379 TCWNIQP
+379 ACWNILP
-386 PGSSSAIEAVRLV
+386 PGSSSPHEAIRLA
-399 SPDVLL
+399 SPDILLAGLARSVEVLA
-405 SGQVRPVDVLPQPL
+405 QPL
-419 LARATVVPSRVAG
+419 VARTSTAHARTAG
-432 SASVGTA
+432 SAPSIANHPTSVAASPAAVPATTANGACPASPISRPESPMKAEAEQQRPPEDVQATLGFEPPTELAAPSGTA
-439 ADSAP
+439 TEP
-444 SPPAAAA
+444 N
-451 QATAAAGGSTTAAPP
+451 ATAAPAA
-466 QPAPPAVAGEPDEEM
+466 
-481 SSADAQASLDFGPRS
+481 L
-496 PPTTEAGTPTGP
+496 PT
-508 GSMVAPRGYPQRQF
+508 RQF

-532 QVRQALQAAVET
+532 QVRQALQAAVAT
-544 MNGDARSAT
+544 MNGDPRSA
-553 AFTVASGVFVPL
+553 AAITVASGVFVPL

-573 DVSVAL
+573 DISVAL

-591 RDRRPRTYQHAI
+591 KDRRPRTYQHDI
-603 AGQEQTGVVVR
+603 AGQEQAGVIVR
-614 PAHIAGLDPTDFQ
+614 PAHIQGLDPADFQ
-627 ATA
+627 AT

>member
-1 MHRHPRRIIFA
+1 MIVA
-12 THDLASNMS
+12 THDAAWTMG
-21 LLDLLQGRHR
+21 LLDLFQSRQRL
-31 VRGDSMPR
+31 RGDPSPR
-39 TEPGGITA
+39 TEPGGLAAPLA
-47 SPSGG
+47 SA
-52 GHPSVDPGIGVSTVE
+52 GHPSVDPGIGASTVDE
-67 DLIASEGDLL
+67 LIASEAEFL
-77 QRFKYCYGCDS
+77 QRFKYCYGCDAE
-88 DTFGRDI
+88 TFERDI
-95 LEPIRRYASYVNLLP
+95 VAPIRRYASYVNLLP

-117 CGAGG
+117 CSAGG

-154 LEPRWRRAT
+154 LEPRWRQAT

-191 YLTPL
+191 YLVPL

-201 RRNARRFFVRWI
+201 RRKARRFFVRWI
-213 ANAPESRGLS
+213 ANAADSRGLG

-233 ESMQHLAAANR
+233 EAMQHLAEANH

-249 MLASITGI
+249 MLASMTGI

-270 KRSAALVIDRDL
+270 KRAAALVIDRDL
-282 AASAHRYGK
+282 AASAHRYGR

-307 HLIAAHP
+307 HLVAAHP

-352 RGIPKAPETIVE
+352 RGIPKAPETIIE
-364 ILTAAGVLVSPPAGQ
+364 ILTAAGVLIAPPEGQ
-379 TCWNIQP
+379 ACWSILP
-386 PGSSSAIEAVRLV
+386 PGSSAAIEAIRLV
-399 SPDVLL
+399 SPDILL
-405 SGQVRPVDVLPQPL
+405 TGQTRPVDALAQPL
-419 LARATVVPSRVAG
+419 IARAATAPSRTAGATNANIAAVPPPTTPALATPKAGAASPRAATATPRPAPEDVAG
-432 SASVGTA
+432 QAEPPMPTPDAQGA
-439 ADSAP
+439 LDFEP
-444 SPPAAAA
+444 SPAPP
-451 QATAAAGGSTTAAPP
+451 SETAAPP
-466 QPAPPAVAGEPDEEM
+466 EPIPAQPA
-481 SSADAQASLDFGPRS
+481 S
-496 PPTTEAGTPTGP
+496 
-508 GSMVAPRGYPQRQF
+508 VAPSRRF

-532 QVRQALQAAVET
+532 QVRQALQDAIAT
-544 MNGDARSAT
+544 MNADART
-553 AFTVASGVFVPL
+553 AIAVTVASGVFVPL
-565 SHFKANSI
+565 SHFKAHSI
-573 DVSVAL
+573 DLSVAL
-579 RALADVDMLVGT
+579 RALVDVDMLVGT
-591 RDRRPRTYQHAI
+591 KDRRPRTYQHDI
-603 AGQEQTGVVVR
+603 GGQEQAGVIVK
-614 PAHIAGLDPTDFQ
+614 PAHIEGLNPTDFH
-627 ATA
+627 TPT

>member
-1 MHRHPRRIIFA
+1 MDA
-12 THDLASNMS
+12 TQIVASNMG
-21 LLDLLQGRHR
+21 LLDLLHR
-31 VRGDSMPR
+31 RPRAGPIPR
-39 TEPGGITA
+39 TEPGGIVA
-47 SPSGG
+47 PPPGPE
-52 GHPSVDPGIGVSTVE
+52 HPSVDPGIAACTVDE
-67 DLIASEGDLL
+67 LLASEAELL
-77 QRFKYCYGCDS
+77 QRFKYCYGCDGE
-88 DTFGRDI
+88 TFERDI
-95 LEPIRRYASYVNLLP
+95 VEPIRRYAGYVNLLP
-110 ATADNFF
+110 ATADNYF

-130 AFFALQ
+130 AFFGLQ

-145 RATITVRKE
+145 RATISVRKD

-169 SELHRTLSHAT
+169 SELHRTLCAAT
-180 VTDEQGNEWPA
+180 VMDEQGDEWPA
-191 YLTPL
+191 YLMPL
-196 TVWLE
+196 TTWLA
-201 RRNARRFFVRWI
+201 RRKARRFFVRWI

-233 ESMQHLAAANR
+233 ESMQELAAANH

-282 AASAHRYGK
+282 AASAHRYGR

-307 HLIAAHP
+307 QLIAAHP

-364 ILTAAGVLVSPPAGQ
+364 ILTAAGVLMSPPPGV
-379 TCWNIQP
+379 TNWSILP
-386 PGSSSAIEAVRLV
+386 PGSSTALEAVRLM
-399 SPDVLL
+399 SPDILL
-405 SGQVRPVDVLPQPL
+405 TGQARPVEPLPQSL
-419 LARATVVPSRVAG
+419 LARSSPTPARAHTTAAQVAAGAAPAAAETRAPAPPRPGVDEVAGAPYPGQRAEPEHDPTSRRALDPQTPLDFGGNPDAG
-432 SASVGTA
+432 SAAPSSPSELDASVPQHLASPPPTTP
-439 ADSAP
+439 P
-444 SPPAAAA
+444 SPP
-451 QATAAAGGSTTAAPP
+451 
-466 QPAPPAVAGEPDEEM
+466 
-481 SSADAQASLDFGPRS
+481 R
-496 PPTTEAGTPTGP
+496 
-508 GSMVAPRGYPQRQF
+508 RF
-522 ALKAPLRLVP
+522 ALNAPLRLVP
-532 QVRQALQAAVET
+532 QVRQALQAAIES
-544 MNGDARSAT
+544 MNADPRAAV
-553 AFTVASGVFVPL
+553 AVTVGAGVFVPL
-565 SHFKANSI
+565 SHFKSCSV
-573 DVSVAL
+573 DVNVAL
-579 RALADVDMLVGT
+579 RALVEVDLLVGT
-591 RDRRPRTYQHAI
+591 KDRRPRTYQHDI
-603 AGQEQTGVVVR
+603 GGQEQAGVIVK
-614 PAHIAGLDPTDFQ
+614 PGHIHGLDLSDFQ

>member
-1 MHRHPRRIIFA
+1 MIAA
-12 THDLASNMS
+12 THDVAWTMG
-21 LLDLLQGRHR
+21 LLDLFQSRQRL
-31 VRGDSMPR
+31 RGDPSPR
-39 TEPGGITA
+39 TEPGGLAAPLA
-47 SPSGG
+47 SA
-52 GHPSVDPGIGVSTVE
+52 GHPSVDPGIGASTVDE
-67 DLIASEGDLL
+67 LIASEAEFL
-77 QRFKYCYGCDS
+77 QRFKYCYGCDAE
-88 DTFGRDI
+88 TFERDI
-95 LEPIRRYASYVNLLP
+95 VAPIRRYASYVNLLP

-117 CGAGG
+117 CSAGG

-130 AFFALQ
+130 AFYALQ

-154 LEPRWRRAT
+154 LEPRWRQAT

-191 YLTPL
+191 YLVPL

-201 RRNARRFFVRWI
+201 RRKARRFFVRWI
-213 ANAPESRGLS
+213 ANAADSRGLG

-233 ESMQHLAAANR
+233 EAMQHLAEANH

-249 MLASITGI
+249 MLASMTGI

-270 KRSAALVIDRDL
+270 KRAAALVIDRDL
-282 AASAHRYGK
+282 AASAHRYGR

-307 HLIAAHP
+307 HLVAAHP

-325 WLGAEGLFIV
+325 WLGADGLFIV

-364 ILTAAGVLVSPPAGQ
+364 ILTAAGVLIAPPDGQ
-379 TCWNIQP
+379 ACWSILP
-386 PGSSSAIEAVRLV
+386 PGSSATIEAIRLV
-399 SPDVLL
+399 SPDILL
-405 SGQVRPVDVLPQPL
+405 TGQTRPVDALAQPL
-419 LARATVVPSRVAG
+419 IARAATAPSRTAG
-432 SASVGTA
+432 ATNANIAAVPPPTTPALATPMAGVVSPRAATA
-439 ADSAP
+439 TPRSAP
-444 SPPAAAA
+444 EGVTGQAEPPMPPPDAQGALDFEPSPAPPSEA
-451 QATAAAGGSTTAAPP
+451 AAPP
-466 QPAPPAVAGEPDEEM
+466 EPIPAQPA
-481 SSADAQASLDFGPRS
+481 S
-496 PPTTEAGTPTGP
+496 
-508 GSMVAPRGYPQRQF
+508 VAPSRRF

-532 QVRQALQAAVET
+532 QVRQALQDAIAT
-544 MNGDARSAT
+544 MNADART
-553 AFTVASGVFVPL
+553 AIAVTVASGVFVPL

-579 RALADVDMLVGT
+579 RALVDVDMLVGT
-591 RDRRPRTYQHAI
+591 KDRRPRTYQHDI
-603 AGQEQTGVVVR
+603 GGQEQAGVIVK
-614 PAHIAGLDPTDFQ
+614 PAHIEGLNPTDFH
-627 ATA
+627 TPT